1 MKRVSI
7 FLFVCLLSITPAL
20 RAQDA
25 AAASAKA
32 DRDAAEERYKRLNSA
47 LEDLLAT
54 QNEQQKRIAALVK
67 EVENLREQMSKPS
80 GNYASQDD
88 LRALA
93 KTVEKIEQKRVE
105 DNERIVKEIAKL
117 GKVVAPSTPPKKSA
131 GTGTPVVTDTPS
143 ASDKEHYK
151 HVVQSGDTLSTIAQA
166 FREKGIKVSV
176 DQILKANPK
185 LDPNKMR
192 VGQEIIIPVPEK

>member
-7 FLFVCLLSITPAL
+7 FLFVCLLSITPEL

-54 QNEQQKRIAALVK
+54 QNEQQKRIAALAK
-67 EVENLREQMSKPS
+67 EVEGLREQMSKPS

-93 KTVEKIEQKRVE
+93 KTVEKIDQKRVE
-105 DNERIVKEIAKL
+105 DNERIVKEIGKL

-131 GTGTPVVTDTPS
+131 GTGTSTVTDTPS
-143 ASDKEHYK
+143 VLEKDHYK
-151 HVVQSGDTLSTIAQA
+151 YVVQSGDFLSTIVKAYN
-166 FREKGIKVSV
+166 EKGIKVTL

-185 LDPNKMR
+185 LDPNKLR
-192 VGQEIIIPVPEK
+192 IGQEIIIPVPEK